1 MTQQAQLITHA
12 GSSRVT
18 RQQLAGIATPLS
30 TATHRPISHAE
41 LMDVMEGR
49 LLDAG
54 YQIQREQY
62 AVQRAGL
69 MLFGTLDLV
78 NGHATA
84 DYGLALGFR
93 HSNDR
98 HMALTIVGGSRVFVC
113 DNLALVGSERVFNAP
128 HRHGVIARLT
138 ETLGSFFRDKLPM
151 EFVDVATRFERWG
164 HAPLRDP
171 EAKVLIYDALH
182 HGVIPH
188 RLRPDVHEAYF
199 RASDLGY
206 VDCAPRSVLGL
217 HNAFT
222 RSFKAL
228 NPAPAYT
235 ANVALTRLFG

>member
-12 GSSRVT
+12 GASRVT

-54 YQIQREQY
+54 YTIQREQY
-62 AVQRAGL
+62 AVQRQGL

-78 NGHATA
+78 NGHASA

-93 HSNDR
+93 HANDR
-98 HMALTIVGGSRVFVC
+98 HMALTIVGGSRVFCC
-113 DNLALVGSERVFNAP
+113 DNLALIGSERVFNSP
-128 HRHGVIARLT
+128 HRHGVMARLS
-138 ETLGSFFRDKLPM
+138 ESLGAFFRDKLPM
-151 EFVDVATRFERWG
+151 EFADVDARFERWG
-164 HAPLRDP
+164 NVPLRDLD
-171 EAKVLIYDALH
+171 AKGLIYDAMHL
-182 HGVIPH
+182 GVIPH
-188 RLRPDVHEAYF
+188 RLRPDVHTAYF
-199 RASDLGY
+199 QASALGY
-206 VDCAPRSVLGL
+206 VDCAPRSLLGL
-217 HNAFT
+217 HNAFS

-235 ANVALTRLFG
+235 AQIGVTRLFG